1 MTSQFLSPFLASRL
15 KLFKHVSRRVRFKGS
30 EAWHYPGALCRAPGQ
45 EPPNPMDSVAY
56 ASGDWLLLRDGR
68 VGVVSY
74 SLRAQDS
81 PVRFAVS
88 FPGIPIVFNGSEKE
102 AAASSLPS
110 SSGPLLV
117 GEEDVLKALEVT
129 FQTVMG
135 GLSSTATVAGLSP
148 ECAYSIQLFACALD
162 GVQSDSDVKSVVTPK
177 ASTQFGSFGKRG
189 FKAAYG
195 DKVTIC
201 SV

>member
-1 MTSQFLSPFLASRL
+1 M
-15 KLFKHVSRRVRFKGS
+15 RFKGS

-45 EPPNPMDSVAY
+45 EPPNPLDSVAF

-81 PVRFAVS
+81 PVRFAVT
-88 FPGIPIVFNGSEKE
+88 FPGIPIVYTGAETE
-102 AAASSLPS
+102 AATSILSSS

-129 FQTVMG
+129 VQTVMG
-135 GLSSTATVAGLSP
+135 GLSSTATVTGLSS
-148 ECAYSIQLFACALD
+148 ESTYSIQLFACALD
-162 GVQSDSDVKSVVTPK
+162 GVQSSCDVKSVVTPK
-177 ASTQFGSFGKRG
+177 ASPQISSFGKRG
-189 FKAAYG
+189 FKAAAYGYG
-195 DKVTIC
+195 DKVSLHSNRHDRIC
-201 SV
+201 VILLP